1 MALKKIG
8 TANKIKVIKTEKDF
22 ENFLLKRSKI
32 NDKKNRN
39 FNNFKSNS

>member
-1 MALKKIG
+1 MAIKKIG
-8 TANKIKVIKTEKDF
+8 TSNKINIIKNEKDF

-39 FNNFKSNS
+39 SNKSKSNS